1 MIHKVKCPY
10 CEVENDI
17 YINQLLWRPKQ
28 IITCNDEAGGYGK
41 DFVLEIEEEITLKT
55 FKIEGQEV

>member
-1 MIHKVKCPY
+1 M
-10 CEVENDI
+10 
-17 YINQLLWRPKQ
+17 KQ
-28 IITCNDEAGGYGK
+28 IITCNDETGGCGK